1 MEHLRNLEK
10 RYGID
15 VRVYNPIDVS
25 SFQPTEKA
33 KLIWLEAAG
42 SVTLEFPDLV
52 GLVKKA
58 QTHHVLTA
66 LDNTWGAG
74 LAFNAFDF
82 SDAHLSVDVTVH
94 ALTKYPSG
102 GGDILMGSVVTRE
115 RALHHQLFRTHA
127 IQGISVSGDD
137 VAQVQRSLASMR
149 IRYAAQSESALQ
161 LLAWLKQQPE
171 FVQVLHPAD
180 SSAAGHSYWKDIC
193 VDQHSA
199 GLVSVIFK
207 PEFDLQDIRQFC
219 DALSLFKLGFSWGG
233 PVSLVMLYDLKDMR
247 ALEHTHLQQGRSMS
261 TPIIIAKKTT
271 NTQQDVVLHSKFAN
285 RHGLIAGATGTGKT
299 VTLKVLAESF
309 SRLGVPVFLADAKG
323 DVSSLAQAG
332 ASNPKFDER
341 IKSLGI
347 DSIPFAASPV
357 VFWDL
362 FAEQGHPIRT
372 TITEIGPLLLA
383 RMLNLNDT
391 QEGVLSAVFR
401 IADDQGMLLID
412 FKDLKAMIG
421 YVSEHAAEFKAEY
434 GNLSPAS
441 LGAIQRNLLALADQ
455 GGDQFFGEPSLN
467 ILDFIQTD
475 SNGHGYINILAA
487 DKLMNTPKLYATFL
501 LWMLSELFEQL
512 PEVGDMDKPK
522 LVFFFDE
529 AHLLFDN
536 ASAALQEKI
545 EQVVRLIR
553 SKGVGIYFVTQNP
566 LDLPESVLGQLGNR
580 VQHALRAFTPKDQKA
595 VKTAADT
602 FRANPEFK
610 VEQAITELAV
620 GEALI
625 SCLDEQG
632 TPQVVERAWVM
643 PPYSSF
649 SPISPEQRQT
659 LISQSIVAGIYEKSL
674 DRESAF
680 ELLQNKVVERQQ
692 QAVQIEQEKQQTKE
706 QEALAK
712 QKAKEAETLAKQQA
726 REQERIAK
734 EQQKEAER
742 EAKQREKLIQDTVG
756 TFAKSAA
763 RSLGGSTGQK
773 IVRGLLG
780 SLFGRK

>member
-1 MEHLRNLEK
+1 
-10 RYGID
+10 
-15 VRVYNPIDVS
+15 
-25 SFQPTEKA
+25 
-33 KLIWLEAAG
+33 
-42 SVTLEFPDLV
+42 
-52 GLVKKA
+52 
-58 QTHHVLTA
+58 
-66 LDNTWGAG
+66 
-74 LAFNAFDF
+74 
-82 SDAHLSVDVTVH
+82 
-94 ALTKYPSG
+94 
-102 GGDILMGSVVTRE
+102 
-115 RALHHQLFRTHA
+115 
-127 IQGISVSGDD
+127 
-137 VAQVQRSLASMR
+137 
-149 IRYAAQSESALQ
+149 
-161 LLAWLKQQPE
+161 
-171 FVQVLHPAD
+171 
-180 SSAAGHSYWKDIC
+180 
-193 VDQHSA
+193 
-199 GLVSVIFK
+199 
-207 PEFDLQDIRQFC
+207 
-219 DALSLFKLGFSWGG
+219 
-233 PVSLVMLYDLKDMR
+233 
-247 ALEHTHLQQGRSMS
+247 MS

-632 TPQVVERAWVM
+632 TPQVVQRAWVM

-649 SPISPEQRQT
+649 SPISSEQRQA
-659 LISQSIVAGIYEKSL
+659 LISQSIVAGIYEKRL

-692 QAVQIEQEKQQTKE
+692 QAVQIEQEKQQAKE
-706 QEALAK
+706 QELLAK
-712 QKAKEAETLAKQQA
+712 QQAKEAETLAKQQA
-726 REQERIAK
+726 RKQERIAK

>member
-1 MEHLRNLEK
+1 
-10 RYGID
+10 
-15 VRVYNPIDVS
+15 
-25 SFQPTEKA
+25 
-33 KLIWLEAAG
+33 
-42 SVTLEFPDLV
+42 
-52 GLVKKA
+52 
-58 QTHHVLTA
+58 
-66 LDNTWGAG
+66 
-74 LAFNAFDF
+74 
-82 SDAHLSVDVTVH
+82 
-94 ALTKYPSG
+94 
-102 GGDILMGSVVTRE
+102 
-115 RALHHQLFRTHA
+115 
-127 IQGISVSGDD
+127 
-137 VAQVQRSLASMR
+137 
-149 IRYAAQSESALQ
+149 
-161 LLAWLKQQPE
+161 
-171 FVQVLHPAD
+171 
-180 SSAAGHSYWKDIC
+180 
-193 VDQHSA
+193 
-199 GLVSVIFK
+199 
-207 PEFDLQDIRQFC
+207 
-219 DALSLFKLGFSWGG
+219 
-233 PVSLVMLYDLKDMR
+233 
-247 ALEHTHLQQGRSMS
+247 MS
-261 TPIIIAKKTT
+261 TPIVIAKKTT
-271 NTQQDVVLHSKFAN
+271 DTTQDIVLHSQFSN

-309 SRLGVPVFLADAKG
+309 SRIGVPVFLADAKG

-332 ASNPKFDER
+332 SSNPKFDER

-357 VFWDL
+357 MFWDL
-362 FAEQGHPIRT
+362 FGEQGHPIRT
-372 TITEIGPLLLA
+372 TVSEIGPLLLA
-383 RMLNLNDT
+383 QMLNLNDT

-401 IADDQGMLLID
+401 IADDQGLLLID
-412 FKDLKAMIG
+412 FKDLKAMLG

-475 SNGHGYINILAA
+475 ADGRGYINLLAA

-566 LDLPESVLGQLGNR
+566 LDLPETVLGQLGNR

-595 VKTAADT
+595 VKTAAAT
-602 FRANPEFK
+602 FRANPEFN
-610 VEQAITELAV
+610 VEQAITELGV

-632 TPQVVERAWVM
+632 IPQVVERAWVM

-649 SPISPEQRQT
+649 SPISPEQRQA
-659 LISQSIVAGIYEKSL
+659 LISQSIVAGVYEQSV
-674 DRESAF
+674 DRDSAY
-680 ELLQNKVVERQQ
+680 ERLQQKVVERQQ
-692 QAVQIEQEKQQTKE
+692 QAIQVEQEKQLAKE
-706 QEALAK
+706 QENLAK
-712 QKAKEAETLAKQQA
+712 QQAKEAEVLAKQQA
-726 REQERIAK
+726 REEERIAR

-742 EAKQREKLIQDTVG
+742 AAKQREKLIQDTVG

-763 RSLGGSTGQK
+763 RSLGGSTGKK

-780 SLFGRK
+780 SLFGGK

>member
-1 MEHLRNLEK
+1 
-10 RYGID
+10 
-15 VRVYNPIDVS
+15 
-25 SFQPTEKA
+25 
-33 KLIWLEAAG
+33 
-42 SVTLEFPDLV
+42 
-52 GLVKKA
+52 
-58 QTHHVLTA
+58 
-66 LDNTWGAG
+66 
-74 LAFNAFDF
+74 
-82 SDAHLSVDVTVH
+82 
-94 ALTKYPSG
+94 
-102 GGDILMGSVVTRE
+102 
-115 RALHHQLFRTHA
+115 
-127 IQGISVSGDD
+127 
-137 VAQVQRSLASMR
+137 
-149 IRYAAQSESALQ
+149 
-161 LLAWLKQQPE
+161 
-171 FVQVLHPAD
+171 
-180 SSAAGHSYWKDIC
+180 
-193 VDQHSA
+193 
-199 GLVSVIFK
+199 
-207 PEFDLQDIRQFC
+207 
-219 DALSLFKLGFSWGG
+219 
-233 PVSLVMLYDLKDMR
+233 
-247 ALEHTHLQQGRSMS
+247 MS

-347 DSIPFAASPV
+347 NSIPFAASPV

-566 LDLPESVLGQLGNR
+566 LDLPESVLGQLGHR

-649 SPISPEQRQT
+649 TPISPEQRQAF
-659 LISQSIVAGIYEKSL
+659 ISQSIVAGIYEKSL

>member
-1 MEHLRNLEK
+1 
-10 RYGID
+10 
-15 VRVYNPIDVS
+15 
-25 SFQPTEKA
+25 
-33 KLIWLEAAG
+33 
-42 SVTLEFPDLV
+42 
-52 GLVKKA
+52 
-58 QTHHVLTA
+58 
-66 LDNTWGAG
+66 
-74 LAFNAFDF
+74 
-82 SDAHLSVDVTVH
+82 
-94 ALTKYPSG
+94 
-102 GGDILMGSVVTRE
+102 
-115 RALHHQLFRTHA
+115 
-127 IQGISVSGDD
+127 
-137 VAQVQRSLASMR
+137 
-149 IRYAAQSESALQ
+149 
-161 LLAWLKQQPE
+161 
-171 FVQVLHPAD
+171 
-180 SSAAGHSYWKDIC
+180 
-193 VDQHSA
+193 
-199 GLVSVIFK
+199 
-207 PEFDLQDIRQFC
+207 
-219 DALSLFKLGFSWGG
+219 
-233 PVSLVMLYDLKDMR
+233 
-247 ALEHTHLQQGRSMS
+247 MS

-649 SPISPEQRQT
+649 SPISPEQRQA
-659 LISQSIVAGIYEKSL
+659 LISQSIVAGIYETRL

-692 QAVQIEQEKQQTKE
+692 QAVQIEQEKQQAKE
-706 QEALAK
+706 QELLAK
-712 QKAKEAETLAKQQA
+712 QQAKEAETLAKQQA

-734 EQQKEAER
+734 EQQKEAVR
-742 EAKQREKLIQDTVG
+742 EAKQRE
-756 TFAKSAA
+756 
-763 RSLGGSTGQK
+763 
-773 IVRGLLG
+773 
-780 SLFGRK
+780 

>member
-1 MEHLRNLEK
+1 
-10 RYGID
+10 
-15 VRVYNPIDVS
+15 
-25 SFQPTEKA
+25 
-33 KLIWLEAAG
+33 
-42 SVTLEFPDLV
+42 
-52 GLVKKA
+52 
-58 QTHHVLTA
+58 
-66 LDNTWGAG
+66 
-74 LAFNAFDF
+74 
-82 SDAHLSVDVTVH
+82 
-94 ALTKYPSG
+94 
-102 GGDILMGSVVTRE
+102 
-115 RALHHQLFRTHA
+115 
-127 IQGISVSGDD
+127 
-137 VAQVQRSLASMR
+137 
-149 IRYAAQSESALQ
+149 
-161 LLAWLKQQPE
+161 
-171 FVQVLHPAD
+171 
-180 SSAAGHSYWKDIC
+180 
-193 VDQHSA
+193 
-199 GLVSVIFK
+199 
-207 PEFDLQDIRQFC
+207 
-219 DALSLFKLGFSWGG
+219 
-233 PVSLVMLYDLKDMR
+233 
-247 ALEHTHLQQGRSMS
+247 MS

-649 SPISPEQRQT
+649 TPISPEQRQA
-659 LISQSIVAGIYEKSL
+659 LISQSIVAGIYEKRL

-692 QAVQIEQEKQQTKE
+692 QAVQIEQEKQQAKE
-706 QEALAK
+706 QELLAK
-712 QKAKEAETLAKQQA
+712 QQAKEAETLAKQQA

-734 EQQKEAER
+734 EQQKGAER

>member
-1 MEHLRNLEK
+1 
-10 RYGID
+10 
-15 VRVYNPIDVS
+15 
-25 SFQPTEKA
+25 
-33 KLIWLEAAG
+33 
-42 SVTLEFPDLV
+42 
-52 GLVKKA
+52 
-58 QTHHVLTA
+58 
-66 LDNTWGAG
+66 
-74 LAFNAFDF
+74 
-82 SDAHLSVDVTVH
+82 
-94 ALTKYPSG
+94 
-102 GGDILMGSVVTRE
+102 
-115 RALHHQLFRTHA
+115 
-127 IQGISVSGDD
+127 
-137 VAQVQRSLASMR
+137 
-149 IRYAAQSESALQ
+149 
-161 LLAWLKQQPE
+161 
-171 FVQVLHPAD
+171 
-180 SSAAGHSYWKDIC
+180 
-193 VDQHSA
+193 
-199 GLVSVIFK
+199 
-207 PEFDLQDIRQFC
+207 
-219 DALSLFKLGFSWGG
+219 
-233 PVSLVMLYDLKDMR
+233 
-247 ALEHTHLQQGRSMS
+247 MS

-632 TPQVVERAWVM
+632 TPQVVQRAWVM

-649 SPISPEQRQT
+649 SPISSEQRQA
-659 LISQSIVAGIYEKSL
+659 LISQSIVAGIYEKRL

-692 QAVQIEQEKQQTKE
+692 QAVQIEQEKQQAKE

-712 QKAKEAETLAKQQA
+712 QQAKEAKTLAKQQA

-734 EQQKEAER
+734 EQQKGAER

>member
-1 MEHLRNLEK
+1 
-10 RYGID
+10 
-15 VRVYNPIDVS
+15 
-25 SFQPTEKA
+25 
-33 KLIWLEAAG
+33 
-42 SVTLEFPDLV
+42 
-52 GLVKKA
+52 
-58 QTHHVLTA
+58 
-66 LDNTWGAG
+66 
-74 LAFNAFDF
+74 
-82 SDAHLSVDVTVH
+82 
-94 ALTKYPSG
+94 
-102 GGDILMGSVVTRE
+102 
-115 RALHHQLFRTHA
+115 
-127 IQGISVSGDD
+127 
-137 VAQVQRSLASMR
+137 
-149 IRYAAQSESALQ
+149 
-161 LLAWLKQQPE
+161 
-171 FVQVLHPAD
+171 
-180 SSAAGHSYWKDIC
+180 
-193 VDQHSA
+193 
-199 GLVSVIFK
+199 
-207 PEFDLQDIRQFC
+207 
-219 DALSLFKLGFSWGG
+219 
-233 PVSLVMLYDLKDMR
+233 
-247 ALEHTHLQQGRSMS
+247 MS

-566 LDLPESVLGQLGNR
+566 LDLPESILGQLGNR

-632 TPQVVERAWVM
+632 TPQVVQRAWVM

-649 SPISPEQRQT
+649 SPISLEQRQT

-692 QAVQIEQEKQQTKE
+692 QAVQIEQEKQQAKE
-706 QEALAK
+706 QELLAK
-712 QKAKEAETLAKQQA
+712 QQAKEAETLAKQQA

-734 EQQKEAER
+734 EQQKGAER

>member
-1 MEHLRNLEK
+1 
-10 RYGID
+10 
-15 VRVYNPIDVS
+15 
-25 SFQPTEKA
+25 
-33 KLIWLEAAG
+33 
-42 SVTLEFPDLV
+42 
-52 GLVKKA
+52 
-58 QTHHVLTA
+58 
-66 LDNTWGAG
+66 
-74 LAFNAFDF
+74 
-82 SDAHLSVDVTVH
+82 
-94 ALTKYPSG
+94 
-102 GGDILMGSVVTRE
+102 
-115 RALHHQLFRTHA
+115 
-127 IQGISVSGDD
+127 
-137 VAQVQRSLASMR
+137 
-149 IRYAAQSESALQ
+149 
-161 LLAWLKQQPE
+161 
-171 FVQVLHPAD
+171 
-180 SSAAGHSYWKDIC
+180 
-193 VDQHSA
+193 
-199 GLVSVIFK
+199 
-207 PEFDLQDIRQFC
+207 
-219 DALSLFKLGFSWGG
+219 
-233 PVSLVMLYDLKDMR
+233 
-247 ALEHTHLQQGRSMS
+247 MS

-632 TPQVVERAWVM
+632 TPQVVQRAWVM

-649 SPISPEQRQT
+649 SPISPEQRQA

-692 QAVQIEQEKQQTKE
+692 QAVQIEQEKQQAKE
-706 QEALAK
+706 QELLAK
-712 QKAKEAETLAKQQA
+712 QQAKEAKTLAKQQA

-734 EQQKEAER
+734 EQQKGAER

>member
-1 MEHLRNLEK
+1 
-10 RYGID
+10 
-15 VRVYNPIDVS
+15 
-25 SFQPTEKA
+25 
-33 KLIWLEAAG
+33 
-42 SVTLEFPDLV
+42 
-52 GLVKKA
+52 
-58 QTHHVLTA
+58 
-66 LDNTWGAG
+66 
-74 LAFNAFDF
+74 
-82 SDAHLSVDVTVH
+82 
-94 ALTKYPSG
+94 
-102 GGDILMGSVVTRE
+102 
-115 RALHHQLFRTHA
+115 
-127 IQGISVSGDD
+127 
-137 VAQVQRSLASMR
+137 
-149 IRYAAQSESALQ
+149 
-161 LLAWLKQQPE
+161 
-171 FVQVLHPAD
+171 
-180 SSAAGHSYWKDIC
+180 
-193 VDQHSA
+193 
-199 GLVSVIFK
+199 
-207 PEFDLQDIRQFC
+207 
-219 DALSLFKLGFSWGG
+219 
-233 PVSLVMLYDLKDMR
+233 
-247 ALEHTHLQQGRSMS
+247 MS

-475 SNGHGYINILAA
+475 SNGYGYINILAA

-649 SPISPEQRQT
+649 SPISPEQRQA
-659 LISQSIVAGIYEKSL
+659 LISQSIVAGIYEKRL

-692 QAVQIEQEKQQTKE
+692 QAVQIEQEKQQAKE
-706 QEALAK
+706 QELLAK
-712 QKAKEAETLAKQQA
+712 QQAKEAETLAKQQA

>member
-1 MEHLRNLEK
+1 
-10 RYGID
+10 
-15 VRVYNPIDVS
+15 
-25 SFQPTEKA
+25 
-33 KLIWLEAAG
+33 
-42 SVTLEFPDLV
+42 
-52 GLVKKA
+52 
-58 QTHHVLTA
+58 
-66 LDNTWGAG
+66 
-74 LAFNAFDF
+74 
-82 SDAHLSVDVTVH
+82 
-94 ALTKYPSG
+94 
-102 GGDILMGSVVTRE
+102 
-115 RALHHQLFRTHA
+115 
-127 IQGISVSGDD
+127 
-137 VAQVQRSLASMR
+137 
-149 IRYAAQSESALQ
+149 
-161 LLAWLKQQPE
+161 
-171 FVQVLHPAD
+171 
-180 SSAAGHSYWKDIC
+180 
-193 VDQHSA
+193 
-199 GLVSVIFK
+199 
-207 PEFDLQDIRQFC
+207 
-219 DALSLFKLGFSWGG
+219 
-233 PVSLVMLYDLKDMR
+233 
-247 ALEHTHLQQGRSMS
+247 MS

-566 LDLPESVLGQLGNR
+566 LDLPESILGQLGNR

-632 TPQVVERAWVM
+632 TPQVVQRAWVM

-649 SPISPEQRQT
+649 SPISLEQRQT

-692 QAVQIEQEKQQTKE
+692 QAVQIEQEKQQAKE

-712 QKAKEAETLAKQQA
+712 QQAKEAETLAKQQA

-734 EQQKEAER
+734 EQQKGAER

>member
-1 MEHLRNLEK
+1 
-10 RYGID
+10 
-15 VRVYNPIDVS
+15 
-25 SFQPTEKA
+25 
-33 KLIWLEAAG
+33 
-42 SVTLEFPDLV
+42 
-52 GLVKKA
+52 
-58 QTHHVLTA
+58 
-66 LDNTWGAG
+66 
-74 LAFNAFDF
+74 
-82 SDAHLSVDVTVH
+82 
-94 ALTKYPSG
+94 
-102 GGDILMGSVVTRE
+102 
-115 RALHHQLFRTHA
+115 
-127 IQGISVSGDD
+127 
-137 VAQVQRSLASMR
+137 
-149 IRYAAQSESALQ
+149 
-161 LLAWLKQQPE
+161 
-171 FVQVLHPAD
+171 
-180 SSAAGHSYWKDIC
+180 
-193 VDQHSA
+193 
-199 GLVSVIFK
+199 
-207 PEFDLQDIRQFC
+207 
-219 DALSLFKLGFSWGG
+219 
-233 PVSLVMLYDLKDMR
+233 
-247 ALEHTHLQQGRSMS
+247 MS
-261 TPIIIAKKTT
+261 TPIVIAKKTT
-271 NTQQDVVLHSKFAN
+271 DTTQDIVLHSQFSN

-309 SRLGVPVFLADAKG
+309 SRIGVPVFLADAKG

-332 ASNPKFDER
+332 SSNPKFDER

-357 VFWDL
+357 MFWDL
-362 FAEQGHPIRT
+362 FGEQGHPIRT
-372 TITEIGPLLLA
+372 TVSEIGPLLLA
-383 RMLNLNDT
+383 QMLNLNDT

-401 IADDQGMLLID
+401 IADDQGLLLID
-412 FKDLKAMIG
+412 FKDLKAMLS

-475 SNGHGYINILAA
+475 ADGRGYINLLAA

-566 LDLPESVLGQLGNR
+566 LDLPETVLGQLGNR

-595 VKTAADT
+595 VKTAAAT
-602 FRANPEFK
+602 FRANPEFN
-610 VEQAITELAV
+610 VEQAITELGV

-632 TPQVVERAWVM
+632 IPQVVERAWVM

-649 SPISPEQRQT
+649 SPISPEQRQA
-659 LISQSIVAGIYEKSL
+659 LISQSIVAGVYEQSV
-674 DRESAF
+674 DRDSAY
-680 ELLQNKVVERQQ
+680 ERLQQKVVERQQ
-692 QAVQIEQEKQQTKE
+692 QAIQVEQEKQLAKE
-706 QEALAK
+706 QENLAK
-712 QKAKEAETLAKQQA
+712 QQAKEAEVLAKQQA
-726 REQERIAK
+726 REEERIAR

-742 EAKQREKLIQDTVG
+742 AAKQREKLIQDTVG

-780 SLFGRK
+780 SLFGGK

>member
-1 MEHLRNLEK
+1 
-10 RYGID
+10 
-15 VRVYNPIDVS
+15 
-25 SFQPTEKA
+25 
-33 KLIWLEAAG
+33 
-42 SVTLEFPDLV
+42 
-52 GLVKKA
+52 
-58 QTHHVLTA
+58 
-66 LDNTWGAG
+66 
-74 LAFNAFDF
+74 
-82 SDAHLSVDVTVH
+82 
-94 ALTKYPSG
+94 
-102 GGDILMGSVVTRE
+102 
-115 RALHHQLFRTHA
+115 
-127 IQGISVSGDD
+127 
-137 VAQVQRSLASMR
+137 
-149 IRYAAQSESALQ
+149 
-161 LLAWLKQQPE
+161 
-171 FVQVLHPAD
+171 
-180 SSAAGHSYWKDIC
+180 
-193 VDQHSA
+193 
-199 GLVSVIFK
+199 
-207 PEFDLQDIRQFC
+207 
-219 DALSLFKLGFSWGG
+219 
-233 PVSLVMLYDLKDMR
+233 
-247 ALEHTHLQQGRSMS
+247 MS
-261 TPIIIAKKTT
+261 TPIVIAKKTT
-271 NTQQDVVLHSKFAN
+271 DTTQAIVLHSQFAN

-309 SRLGVPVFLADAKG
+309 SRIGVPVFLADAKG

-332 ASNPKFDER
+332 SSNPKFDER

-357 VFWDL
+357 MFWDL
-362 FAEQGHPIRT
+362 FGEQGHPIRT
-372 TITEIGPLLLA
+372 TVSEIGPLLLA
-383 RMLNLNDT
+383 QMLNLNDT

-401 IADDQGMLLID
+401 IADDQGLLLID
-412 FKDLKAMIG
+412 FKDLKAMLS

-475 SNGHGYINILAA
+475 ADGRGYINLLAA

-566 LDLPESVLGQLGNR
+566 LDLPETVLGQLGNR

-595 VKTAADT
+595 VKTAAAT
-602 FRANPEFK
+602 FRANPEFN
-610 VEQAITELAV
+610 VEQAITELGV

-632 TPQVVERAWVM
+632 IPQVVERAWVM

-649 SPISPEQRQT
+649 SPISPEQRQA
-659 LISQSIVAGIYEKSL
+659 LISQSIVAGVYEQSV
-674 DRESAF
+674 DRDSAY
-680 ELLQNKVVERQQ
+680 ERLQQKVVERQQ
-692 QAVQIEQEKQQTKE
+692 QAIQVEQEKQLAKE
-706 QEALAK
+706 QENLAK
-712 QKAKEAETLAKQQA
+712 QQAKEAEVLAKQQA
-726 REQERIAK
+726 REEERIAR

-742 EAKQREKLIQDTVG
+742 AAKQREKLIQDTVG

-773 IVRGLLG
+773 IMRGLLG
-780 SLFGRK
+780 SLFGGK

>member
-1 MEHLRNLEK
+1 
-10 RYGID
+10 
-15 VRVYNPIDVS
+15 
-25 SFQPTEKA
+25 
-33 KLIWLEAAG
+33 
-42 SVTLEFPDLV
+42 
-52 GLVKKA
+52 
-58 QTHHVLTA
+58 
-66 LDNTWGAG
+66 
-74 LAFNAFDF
+74 
-82 SDAHLSVDVTVH
+82 
-94 ALTKYPSG
+94 
-102 GGDILMGSVVTRE
+102 
-115 RALHHQLFRTHA
+115 
-127 IQGISVSGDD
+127 
-137 VAQVQRSLASMR
+137 
-149 IRYAAQSESALQ
+149 
-161 LLAWLKQQPE
+161 
-171 FVQVLHPAD
+171 
-180 SSAAGHSYWKDIC
+180 
-193 VDQHSA
+193 
-199 GLVSVIFK
+199 
-207 PEFDLQDIRQFC
+207 
-219 DALSLFKLGFSWGG
+219 
-233 PVSLVMLYDLKDMR
+233 
-247 ALEHTHLQQGRSMS
+247 MS

-299 VTLKVLAESF
+299 VTLKVMAESF

-347 DSIPFAASPV
+347 NSIPFAASPV

-536 ASAALQEKI
+536 ANVALQEKI

-632 TPQVVERAWVM
+632 TPQVVQRAWVM

-649 SPISPEQRQT
+649 SPISSEQRQA
-659 LISQSIVAGIYEKSL
+659 LISQSIVAGIYEKRL

-692 QAVQIEQEKQQTKE
+692 QAVQIEQEKQQAKE
-706 QEALAK
+706 QELLAK
-712 QKAKEAETLAKQQA
+712 QQAKEAETLAKQQA

-734 EQQKEAER
+734 EQQKGAER

>member
-1 MEHLRNLEK
+1 
-10 RYGID
+10 
-15 VRVYNPIDVS
+15 
-25 SFQPTEKA
+25 
-33 KLIWLEAAG
+33 
-42 SVTLEFPDLV
+42 
-52 GLVKKA
+52 
-58 QTHHVLTA
+58 
-66 LDNTWGAG
+66 
-74 LAFNAFDF
+74 
-82 SDAHLSVDVTVH
+82 
-94 ALTKYPSG
+94 
-102 GGDILMGSVVTRE
+102 
-115 RALHHQLFRTHA
+115 
-127 IQGISVSGDD
+127 
-137 VAQVQRSLASMR
+137 
-149 IRYAAQSESALQ
+149 
-161 LLAWLKQQPE
+161 
-171 FVQVLHPAD
+171 
-180 SSAAGHSYWKDIC
+180 
-193 VDQHSA
+193 
-199 GLVSVIFK
+199 
-207 PEFDLQDIRQFC
+207 
-219 DALSLFKLGFSWGG
+219 
-233 PVSLVMLYDLKDMR
+233 
-247 ALEHTHLQQGRSMS
+247 MS

-602 FRANPEFK
+602 FRANSEFK

-649 SPISPEQRQT
+649 SPISPEQRQA

>member
-1 MEHLRNLEK
+1 M
-10 RYGID
+10 G
-15 VRVYNPIDVS
+15 
-25 SFQPTEKA
+25 
-33 KLIWLEAAG
+33 
-42 SVTLEFPDLV
+42 
-52 GLVKKA
+52 
-58 QTHHVLTA
+58 TA
-66 LDNTWGAG
+66 I
-74 LAFNAFDF
+74 
-82 SDAHLSVDVTVH
+82 V
-94 ALTKYPSG
+94 
-102 GGDILMGSVVTRE
+102 
-115 RALHHQLFRTHA
+115 
-127 IQGISVSGDD
+127 
-137 VAQVQRSLASMR
+137 
-149 IRYAAQSESALQ
+149 
-161 LLAWLKQQPE
+161 
-171 FVQVLHPAD
+171 
-180 SSAAGHSYWKDIC
+180 
-193 VDQHSA
+193 
-199 GLVSVIFK
+199 
-207 PEFDLQDIRQFC
+207 
-219 DALSLFKLGFSWGG
+219 
-233 PVSLVMLYDLKDMR
+233 
-247 ALEHTHLQQGRSMS
+247 
-261 TPIIIAKKTT
+261 IAKKTSD
-271 NTQQDVVLHSKFAN
+271 TQQEIVLHSQFAN

-299 VTLKVLAESF
+299 VTLKVLAENF
-309 SRLGVPVFLADAKG
+309 SRIGVPVFLADAKG

-332 ASNPKFDER
+332 TNSPKFEAR
-341 IKSLGI
+341 LKVLNI
-347 DSIPFAASPV
+347 DAIPFTASPV

-372 TITEIGPLLLA
+372 TVSEIGPLLLA

-401 IADDQGMLLID
+401 IADDQGLLLID
-412 FKDLKAMIG
+412 FKDLKSIIS
-421 YVSEHAAEFKAEY
+421 YVSEHAAEFQAEY

-475 SNGHGYINILAA
+475 SQGRGYINILAA

-580 VQHALRAFTPKDQKA
+580 IQHALRAFTPKDQKA

-602 FRANPEFK
+602 FRANSEFK
-610 VEQAITELAV
+610 VDQAITELAV

-632 TPQVVERAWVM
+632 TPQIVERGWVM

-649 SPISPEQRQT
+649 NPISLDERKILMQ
-659 LISQSIVAGIYEKSL
+659 QSIVAGIYEQPV

-680 ELLQNKVVERQQ
+680 EMLQQKVAQRQQ
-692 QAVQIEQEKQQTKE
+692 QAVAEEIAKQQAKE
-706 QEALAK
+706 QEN
-712 QKAKEAETLAKQQA
+712 LAKQQA
-726 REQERIAK
+726 KEQEAFAKQQTREQERIAR
-734 EQQKEAER
+734 EQQKETDR
-742 EAKQREKLIQDTVG
+742 VSKQREKLTQDIVG

>member
-1 MEHLRNLEK
+1 
-10 RYGID
+10 
-15 VRVYNPIDVS
+15 
-25 SFQPTEKA
+25 
-33 KLIWLEAAG
+33 
-42 SVTLEFPDLV
+42 
-52 GLVKKA
+52 
-58 QTHHVLTA
+58 
-66 LDNTWGAG
+66 
-74 LAFNAFDF
+74 
-82 SDAHLSVDVTVH
+82 
-94 ALTKYPSG
+94 
-102 GGDILMGSVVTRE
+102 
-115 RALHHQLFRTHA
+115 
-127 IQGISVSGDD
+127 
-137 VAQVQRSLASMR
+137 
-149 IRYAAQSESALQ
+149 
-161 LLAWLKQQPE
+161 
-171 FVQVLHPAD
+171 
-180 SSAAGHSYWKDIC
+180 
-193 VDQHSA
+193 
-199 GLVSVIFK
+199 
-207 PEFDLQDIRQFC
+207 
-219 DALSLFKLGFSWGG
+219 
-233 PVSLVMLYDLKDMR
+233 
-247 ALEHTHLQQGRSMS
+247 MS

-271 NTQQDVVLHSKFAN
+271 NTQKDVVLHSKFAN

-347 DSIPFAASPV
+347 NSIPFAASPV

-632 TPQVVERAWVM
+632 TPQVVQRAWVM

-649 SPISPEQRQT
+649 SPISSEQRQA
-659 LISQSIVAGIYEKSL
+659 LISQSIVAGIYEKRL

-692 QAVQIEQEKQQTKE
+692 QAVQIEQEKQQAKE
-706 QEALAK
+706 QELLAK
-712 QKAKEAETLAKQQA
+712 QQAKEAKTLAKQQA

-734 EQQKEAER
+734 EQQKGAER

>member
-1 MEHLRNLEK
+1 
-10 RYGID
+10 
-15 VRVYNPIDVS
+15 
-25 SFQPTEKA
+25 
-33 KLIWLEAAG
+33 
-42 SVTLEFPDLV
+42 
-52 GLVKKA
+52 
-58 QTHHVLTA
+58 
-66 LDNTWGAG
+66 
-74 LAFNAFDF
+74 
-82 SDAHLSVDVTVH
+82 
-94 ALTKYPSG
+94 
-102 GGDILMGSVVTRE
+102 
-115 RALHHQLFRTHA
+115 
-127 IQGISVSGDD
+127 
-137 VAQVQRSLASMR
+137 
-149 IRYAAQSESALQ
+149 
-161 LLAWLKQQPE
+161 
-171 FVQVLHPAD
+171 
-180 SSAAGHSYWKDIC
+180 
-193 VDQHSA
+193 
-199 GLVSVIFK
+199 
-207 PEFDLQDIRQFC
+207 
-219 DALSLFKLGFSWGG
+219 
-233 PVSLVMLYDLKDMR
+233 
-247 ALEHTHLQQGRSMS
+247 
-261 TPIIIAKKTT
+261 
-271 NTQQDVVLHSKFAN
+271 
-285 RHGLIAGATGTGKT
+285 
-299 VTLKVLAESF
+299 
-309 SRLGVPVFLADAKG
+309 
-323 DVSSLAQAG
+323 
-332 ASNPKFDER
+332 
-341 IKSLGI
+341 
-347 DSIPFAASPV
+347 
-357 VFWDL
+357 
-362 FAEQGHPIRT
+362 
-372 TITEIGPLLLA
+372 
-383 RMLNLNDT
+383 
-391 QEGVLSAVFR
+391 
-401 IADDQGMLLID
+401 
-412 FKDLKAMIG
+412 
-421 YVSEHAAEFKAEY
+421 
-434 GNLSPAS
+434 
-441 LGAIQRNLLALADQ
+441 
-455 GGDQFFGEPSLN
+455 
-467 ILDFIQTD
+467 
-475 SNGHGYINILAA
+475 
-487 DKLMNTPKLYATFL
+487 MNTPKLYATFL

-649 SPISPEQRQT
+649 TPISPEQRQA

-692 QAVQIEQEKQQTKE
+692 QAIQIEQEKQQAKE
-706 QEALAK
+706 QELLAK
-712 QKAKEAETLAKQQA
+712 QQAKEAETLAKQQA

>member
-1 MEHLRNLEK
+1 
-10 RYGID
+10 
-15 VRVYNPIDVS
+15 
-25 SFQPTEKA
+25 
-33 KLIWLEAAG
+33 
-42 SVTLEFPDLV
+42 
-52 GLVKKA
+52 
-58 QTHHVLTA
+58 
-66 LDNTWGAG
+66 
-74 LAFNAFDF
+74 
-82 SDAHLSVDVTVH
+82 
-94 ALTKYPSG
+94 
-102 GGDILMGSVVTRE
+102 
-115 RALHHQLFRTHA
+115 
-127 IQGISVSGDD
+127 
-137 VAQVQRSLASMR
+137 
-149 IRYAAQSESALQ
+149 
-161 LLAWLKQQPE
+161 
-171 FVQVLHPAD
+171 
-180 SSAAGHSYWKDIC
+180 
-193 VDQHSA
+193 
-199 GLVSVIFK
+199 
-207 PEFDLQDIRQFC
+207 
-219 DALSLFKLGFSWGG
+219 
-233 PVSLVMLYDLKDMR
+233 
-247 ALEHTHLQQGRSMS
+247 MS
-261 TPIIIAKKTT
+261 TAIAIGKKTADV
-271 NTQQDVVLHSKFAN
+271 QQDVVLHSQFAN

-309 SRLGVPVFLADAKG
+309 SRIGVPVFLADAKG
-323 DVSSLAQAG
+323 DVSSLAKAG
-332 ASNPKFDER
+332 SSSPKFDAR
-341 IKSLGI
+341 LQSLGI
-347 DSIPFAASPV
+347 ESIPFAASPV

-372 TITEIGPLLLA
+372 TISEIGPLLLA
-383 RMLNLNDT
+383 QMLNLNDT

-401 IADDQGMLLID
+401 IADDQGLLLID
-412 FKDLKAMIG
+412 FKDLKAMLT
-421 YVSEHAAEFKAEY
+421 YVSEHASEFKAEY

-455 GGDQFFGEPSLN
+455 GGDKFFGEPSLD

-475 SNGHGYINILAA
+475 SQGRGNINVLAA

-536 ASAALQEKI
+536 ASKALQEKI

-602 FRANPEFK
+602 FRANPDFK

-632 TPQVVERAWVM
+632 TPQIVERAWIM

-649 SPISPEQRQT
+649 SPISTEERQAC
-659 LISQSIVAGIYEKSL
+659 ISQSVIAGVYEQQL
-674 DRESAF
+674 DRESAY
-680 ELLQNKVVERQQ
+680 EMLQQKVEQRQQ
-692 QAVQIEQEKQQTKE
+692 QAAAAEQAKIE
-706 QEALAK
+706 
-712 QKAKEAETLAKQQA
+712 AKEAEARAKQEAKEAEAQAKQQA
-726 REQERIAK
+726 REQERLAR

-742 EAKQREKLIQDTVG
+742 AAKQREKLTQDIVG

-780 SLFGRK
+780 SLFGKK

>member
-1 MEHLRNLEK
+1 
-10 RYGID
+10 
-15 VRVYNPIDVS
+15 
-25 SFQPTEKA
+25 
-33 KLIWLEAAG
+33 
-42 SVTLEFPDLV
+42 
-52 GLVKKA
+52 
-58 QTHHVLTA
+58 
-66 LDNTWGAG
+66 
-74 LAFNAFDF
+74 
-82 SDAHLSVDVTVH
+82 
-94 ALTKYPSG
+94 
-102 GGDILMGSVVTRE
+102 
-115 RALHHQLFRTHA
+115 
-127 IQGISVSGDD
+127 
-137 VAQVQRSLASMR
+137 
-149 IRYAAQSESALQ
+149 
-161 LLAWLKQQPE
+161 
-171 FVQVLHPAD
+171 
-180 SSAAGHSYWKDIC
+180 
-193 VDQHSA
+193 
-199 GLVSVIFK
+199 
-207 PEFDLQDIRQFC
+207 
-219 DALSLFKLGFSWGG
+219 
-233 PVSLVMLYDLKDMR
+233 
-247 ALEHTHLQQGRSMS
+247 MS

-649 SPISPEQRQT
+649 TPISPEQRQA

-742 EAKQREKLIQDTVG
+742 DAKQREKLIQDTVG

>member
-1 MEHLRNLEK
+1 
-10 RYGID
+10 
-15 VRVYNPIDVS
+15 
-25 SFQPTEKA
+25 
-33 KLIWLEAAG
+33 
-42 SVTLEFPDLV
+42 
-52 GLVKKA
+52 
-58 QTHHVLTA
+58 
-66 LDNTWGAG
+66 
-74 LAFNAFDF
+74 
-82 SDAHLSVDVTVH
+82 
-94 ALTKYPSG
+94 
-102 GGDILMGSVVTRE
+102 
-115 RALHHQLFRTHA
+115 
-127 IQGISVSGDD
+127 
-137 VAQVQRSLASMR
+137 
-149 IRYAAQSESALQ
+149 
-161 LLAWLKQQPE
+161 
-171 FVQVLHPAD
+171 
-180 SSAAGHSYWKDIC
+180 
-193 VDQHSA
+193 
-199 GLVSVIFK
+199 
-207 PEFDLQDIRQFC
+207 
-219 DALSLFKLGFSWGG
+219 
-233 PVSLVMLYDLKDMR
+233 
-247 ALEHTHLQQGRSMS
+247 MS

>member
-1 MEHLRNLEK
+1 
-10 RYGID
+10 
-15 VRVYNPIDVS
+15 
-25 SFQPTEKA
+25 
-33 KLIWLEAAG
+33 
-42 SVTLEFPDLV
+42 
-52 GLVKKA
+52 
-58 QTHHVLTA
+58 
-66 LDNTWGAG
+66 
-74 LAFNAFDF
+74 
-82 SDAHLSVDVTVH
+82 
-94 ALTKYPSG
+94 
-102 GGDILMGSVVTRE
+102 
-115 RALHHQLFRTHA
+115 
-127 IQGISVSGDD
+127 
-137 VAQVQRSLASMR
+137 
-149 IRYAAQSESALQ
+149 
-161 LLAWLKQQPE
+161 
-171 FVQVLHPAD
+171 
-180 SSAAGHSYWKDIC
+180 
-193 VDQHSA
+193 
-199 GLVSVIFK
+199 
-207 PEFDLQDIRQFC
+207 
-219 DALSLFKLGFSWGG
+219 
-233 PVSLVMLYDLKDMR
+233 
-247 ALEHTHLQQGRSMS
+247 MS

-271 NTQQDVVLHSKFAN
+271 NTQKDVVLHSKFAN

-649 SPISPEQRQT
+649 SPISPEQRQA
-659 LISQSIVAGIYEKSL
+659 LISQSIVAGIYEKRL

-692 QAVQIEQEKQQTKE
+692 QAVQIEQEKQQAKE
-706 QEALAK
+706 QELLAK
-712 QKAKEAETLAKQQA
+712 QQAKEAETLAKQQA

-734 EQQKEAER
+734 EQQKGAER

>member
-1 MEHLRNLEK
+1 
-10 RYGID
+10 
-15 VRVYNPIDVS
+15 
-25 SFQPTEKA
+25 
-33 KLIWLEAAG
+33 
-42 SVTLEFPDLV
+42 
-52 GLVKKA
+52 
-58 QTHHVLTA
+58 
-66 LDNTWGAG
+66 
-74 LAFNAFDF
+74 
-82 SDAHLSVDVTVH
+82 
-94 ALTKYPSG
+94 
-102 GGDILMGSVVTRE
+102 MG
-115 RALHHQLFRTHA
+115 
-127 IQGISVSGDD
+127 
-137 VAQVQRSLASMR
+137 
-149 IRYAAQSESALQ
+149 
-161 LLAWLKQQPE
+161 
-171 FVQVLHPAD
+171 
-180 SSAAGHSYWKDIC
+180 
-193 VDQHSA
+193 
-199 GLVSVIFK
+199 
-207 PEFDLQDIRQFC
+207 
-219 DALSLFKLGFSWGG
+219 
-233 PVSLVMLYDLKDMR
+233 
-247 ALEHTHLQQGRSMS
+247 
-261 TPIIIAKKTT
+261 TPIAIAKKTA
-271 NTQQDVVLHSKFAN
+271 NTQQDIVLHSQFAN

-309 SRLGVPVFLADAKG
+309 SRIGVPVFLADAKG
-323 DVSSLAQAG
+323 DVSSLAKAG
-332 ASNPKFDER
+332 ESNAKFNER
-341 IKSLGI
+341 LKILNI
-347 DSIPFAASPV
+347 ESIPFSSSPV

-362 FAEQGHPIRT
+362 FGVQGHPIRT
-372 TITEIGPLLLA
+372 TVSEIGPLLLA
-383 RMLNLNDT
+383 QMLNLNDT

-401 IADDQGMLLID
+401 IADDQGLLLID
-412 FKDLKAMIG
+412 FKDLKSMIS
-421 YVSEHAAEFKAEY
+421 YVTEHAAEFKAEY

-475 SNGHGYINILAA
+475 SQGRGNINLLAA

-610 VEQAITELAV
+610 VDQAITELGV

-632 TPQVVERAWVM
+632 TPQMVERGWVM

-649 SPISPEQRQT
+649 TPISLEERKA
-659 LISQSIVAGIYEKSL
+659 LMAQSIVTGIYEQPL

-680 ELLQNKVVERQQ
+680 ELLQQKVTDRQQ
-692 QAVQIEQEKQQTKE
+692 QAVQAEQDKVQAKE

-712 QKAKEAETLAKQQA
+712 QQIKEQEALAKQQV
-726 REQERIAK
+726 REQERIAREKAK
-734 EQQKEAER
+734 EDER
-742 EAKQREKLIQDTVG
+742 AAKQREKLIQDTVG

-780 SLFGRK
+780 SLFGNK